1 MEKAIKRN
9 INMTEGRL
17 FGKILFF
24 VLPLMAT
31 NILQVLY
38 NMADVMIVSLSS
50 EADAVG
56 AVGTTASFVGLILNL
71 VIGLAVGVNVV
82 VAQELGSKDHNGVQR
97 TVHASTVV
105 GALFGIVVA
114 IVGMAISNPVL
125 ALMGN
130 TGRLLE
136 LATTY
141 SLIYLAGSPVIALSN
156 IAISIF
162 RAKGDTKTPLI
173 VMSLCGLLN
182 VGLNV
187 FFVVA
192 CGLSVEGV
200 AIATVVANLASTIV
214 LYTILARENS
224 PCKFSLKKLSFD
236 KTAIKRVMTI
246 GLPAAVQGAL
256 FSLSNMIIQSSVLQV
271 NNATCPPNAD
281 FQPIVKGNAATLS
294 LEGLIYNA
302 TNAVYQATTSFVGQ
316 NYGAKDYKRIRES
329 RRCCYAITV
338 MIAVVV
344 CIIMMVLSKPLLSL
358 YGVNGYSTNELEM
371 IAYDTAMLRMW
382 YMFPFYSLLAV
393 MEVGSGVLRGQN
405 YSLISTIISL
415 VGVCLLRVVW
425 IYTAFAS
432 FPTLEIIYL
441 SYPISW
447 ALASIVHFATGEY
460 VMRKDE
466 KILRTKMTAN

>member
-17 FGKILFF
+17 FGKILTF

-50 EADAVG
+50 EPDAVG

-82 VAQELGSKDHNGVQR
+82 VAQELGSKDYDGVSR
-97 TVHASTVV
+97 TVHASTVIGV
-105 GALFGIVVA
+105 LFGTF
-114 IVGMAISNPVL
+114 VGVIGMIISKSVL
-125 ALMGN
+125 SLMGN

-136 LATTY
+136 LANIY
-141 SLIYLAGSPVIALSN
+141 ALIYLAGAPVIALSN
-156 IAISIF
+156 VAISIF

-173 VMSLCGLLN
+173 VMSICGLLN
-182 VGLNV
+182 VGLNI
-187 FFVVA
+187 FFVVG

-200 AIATVVANLASTIV
+200 AIATVSANLASAIV
-214 LYTILARENS
+214 LFVILARENS

-236 KTAIKRVMTI
+236 IKAIKRVMTV

-302 TNAVYQATTSFVGQ
+302 TNAVYQASTSFVGQ
-316 NYGAKDYKRIRES
+316 NFGAKDYKRIRES

-344 CIIMMVLSKPLLSL
+344 CVVMMLLSKPLLSL
-358 YGVNGYSTNELEM
+358 YGVNGYSTNELEI
-371 IAYDTAMLRMW
+371 IAYETAMLRMW

-405 YSLISTIISL
+405 YSLISTVISL
-415 VGVCLLRVVW
+415 IGVCVLRVVW
-425 IYTAFAS
+425 IYTVFIA

-447 ALASIVHFATGEY
+447 ALASIVHFATGELI
-460 VMRKDE
+460 MRRDE
-466 KILRTKMTAN
+466 KKLKLESLGN

>member
-1 MEKAIKRN
+1 MEKALRKN

-38 NMADVMIVSLSS
+38 NMADTMVVSLSS
-50 EADAVG
+50 EGDAVG
-56 AVGTTASFVGLILNL
+56 AVGTTAAFIGFFLNL
-71 VIGLAVGVNVV
+71 VIGLSVGVNVV
-82 VAQELGSKDHNGVQR
+82 VAQELGSKDYKEVER
-97 TVHASTVV
+97 TVHASTVI
-105 GALFGIVVA
+105 GTLFGVVVGLMGIA
-114 IVGMAISNPVL
+114 IAKYVL
-125 ALMGN
+125 TIMGN

-141 SLIYLAGSPVIALSN
+141 SYIYLAGAPFIALSN

-173 VMSLCGLLN
+173 VMSTCGLLN

-187 FFVVA
+187 FFVLA

-200 AIATVVANLASTIV
+200 AIATVISNLVSAVV
-214 LYTILARENS
+214 LFYILSRENS

-236 KTAIKRVMTI
+236 RRAIKRVLTI
-246 GLPAAVQGAL
+246 GLPAAIQGAL
-256 FSLSNMIIQSSVLQV
+256 FSLSNMLIQSSVLQV
-271 NNATCPPNAD
+271 NNATCPIDAD
-281 FQPIVKGNAATLS
+281 FQPVVKGNAATLS

-316 NYGAKDYKRIRES
+316 NYGAQDYKRVRQS
-329 RRCCYAITV
+329 RVCCYTITV
-338 MIAVVV
+338 MIAVIV
-344 CIIMMVLSKPLLSL
+344 CIVMMFLSKPLLSL
-358 YGVNGYSTNELEM
+358 YGVNGYSTNELEI
-371 IAYDTAMLRMW
+371 IAYQTAMLRMW

-405 YSLISTIISL
+405 YSLTSTIIA
-415 VGVCLLRVVW
+415 LLGACVFRIVW
-425 IYTAFAS
+425 IYTVFATY
-432 FPTLEIIYL
+432 PTLEIIYL

-447 ALASIVHFATGEY
+447 ILTALAHFVTGE
-460 VMRKDE
+460 VLMRRDE
-466 KILRTKMTAN
+466 KRLKLLKA